1 MHLSWAQQYTYMSP
15 KQSKNCKKVIVSCD
29 EQLKKLWYDV
39 TQFVCQLFQR
49 CYKGY
54 PRLFS
59 GCFLEF
65 LWCFI
70 CVSRVFQR
78 HYKASLINFYPANI
92 RNLAES
98 FWPDTQVPRNT
109 FDFFHLCQDPSD
121 ILRFW
126 VLSKSKN
133 KIIKSTSYMIS
144 LTFEKL
150 QHLGRVQKYRII
162 NTIMF

>member
-1 MHLSWAQQYTYMSP
+1 MVLQAIAVSSVKHSCESMLESLV
-15 KQSKNCKKVIVSCD
+15 SKFENHFDSRRN
-29 EQLKKLWYDV
+29 YDV

-98 FWPDTQVPRNT
+98 F
-109 FDFFHLCQDPSD
+109 
-121 ILRFW
+121 
-126 VLSKSKN
+126 
-133 KIIKSTSYMIS
+133 
-144 LTFEKL
+144 
-150 QHLGRVQKYRII
+150 
-162 NTIMF
+162 